1 MVNKIK
7 TEEVKVET
15 ITVQIFSCTRC
26 GYRWV
31 PEFEFDHWN
40 PNKSN
45 GITKRP
51 VACAH
56 CHSPYY
62 NKQRKESNINNNGKE

>member
-1 MVNKIK
+1 MVNKTK
-7 TEEVKVET
+7 VNKVKIET
-15 ITVQIFSCTRC
+15 IVVQVFSCTRC

-31 PEFEFDHWN
+31 PKFEFNHFSPSSTD
-40 PNKSN
+40 
-45 GITKRP
+45 GTARRP

-62 NKQRKESNINNNGKE
+62 DKQHKGNNNGKE